1 MIAPREHTT
10 RAKLLDMLS
19 GGREGIEFEE
29 LVTAAGDGRA
39 PAEPNR
45 SGYFSFSASSSGSTC
60 GSANAEAAPA
70 PAVLPTSTV
79 DRGGGT
85 EERFHSTCSAA
96 AGRSAAPARS
106 CDIVFAPLM
115 RSIAAP
121 CSPRSERALQG
132 PEISGAGSCSCGGGT
147 AAHPVR
153 RAAAVVATNAKQRCS
168 APRISE
174 QRTSPMYRNV
184 ATASSPSATIRTVMT
199 DSADRTV
206 TRRRH

>member
-1 MIAPREHTT
+1 
-10 RAKLLDMLS
+10 MLS

-39 PAEPNR
+39 PADPSR

-60 GSANAEAAPA
+60 ASANAEAAPA
-70 PAVLPTSTV
+70 PAVLPPATV
-79 DRGGGT
+79 DRERGT
-85 EERFHSTCSAA
+85 ERFHSTCSAA

-106 CDIVFAPLM
+106 CDIVFAPLI

-153 RAAAVVATNAKQRCS
+153 RAAAVVATNARQRCS
-168 APRISE
+168 ALRTSE
-174 QRTSPMYRNV
+174 QRISPAYRKV
-184 ATASSPSATIRTVMT
+184 ATASSPSATVRTVMT
-199 DSADRTV
+199 DSADRTI
-206 TRRRH
+206 TRRCR